1 VRPAAVSPARQPRE
15 AQLAVRRRGRALGAR
30 PARGARW
37 LVLSTGATL
46 ICNRRW
52 RSIRRGRGVDC
63 LPSGVFGSF
72 FDIQDL
78 APEPVGFKVVAFRVE
93 AEWEPGGQ
101 RPLAGSCAFERMYLR
116 LFPAEDGARDREV
129 DNPLLSRHSNR
140 SRRNDCPP
148 GRRSG
153 ASGAENGW
161 RTMAAL
167 GDPASKPGEK
177 TLEPR
182 PRYATCCCGH

>member
-1 VRPAAVSPARQPRE
+1 
-15 AQLAVRRRGRALGAR
+15 
-30 PARGARW
+30 
-37 LVLSTGATL
+37 
-46 ICNRRW
+46 
-52 RSIRRGRGVDC
+52 
-63 LPSGVFGSF
+63 
-72 FDIQDL
+72 
-78 APEPVGFKVVAFRVE
+78 
-93 AEWEPGGQ
+93 
-101 RPLAGSCAFERMYLR
+101 MYLS

-129 DNPLLSRHSNR
+129 DNPYCLAIPTDPDETIAPLGEDR
-140 SRRNDCPP
+140 
-148 GRRSG
+148 

>member
-1 VRPAAVSPARQPRE
+1 MRPAAVSPARQPRE

-129 DNPLLSRHSNR
+129 DNPYCLAIPTDPDETIAPLGEDR
-140 SRRNDCPP
+140 
-148 GRRSG
+148 

>member
-1 VRPAAVSPARQPRE
+1 VV
-15 AQLAVRRRGRALGAR
+15 
-30 PARGARW
+30 
-37 LVLSTGATL
+37 
-46 ICNRRW
+46 
-52 RSIRRGRGVDC
+52 VDC

-129 DNPLLSRHSNR
+129 DNPYYLAIPTDP
-140 SRRNDCPP
+140 RRNDCPP

-153 ASGAENGW
+153 IRGREWVEDHGGPRGSS
-161 RTMAAL
+161 L
-167 GDPASKPGEK
+167 KPGEK

-182 PRYATCCCGH
+182 PRYATPLLRTLSGATRPYESAITSKSA